1 MRLAMLT
8 GMAKPM
14 PTLPPDRERI
24 ALLMPTTSP
33 DMLTRGPP
41 ELPGLMAASVW
52 RKSSKG
58 PWPIER
64 PLALMMPAVTVCCRP
79 NGEPIAST
87 QSPTLILSESPRVAD
102 GKLLPPCSRSTA
114 RSVRLSTPASLALN
128 FFPSA
133 VTASISVARSTTWAL
148 VSTVP
153 DGSTMTPEPRLRAGS
168 GRSGVS
174 PKNRRKNSSPK
185 NSSIGVRPVPRVT
198 VLMLTTAGAT
208 VSATWEKLPEGTGSA
223 AGTTAPW
230 TATGRGGR
238 GAGLERSTA
247 PAPQA
252 PRPAPATRATR
263 IMKATV
269 LRFTR
274 TISLSSGPITGEEL
288 TEAIALERLPLL
300 ELGRRD
306 HQHALSGGHEVPDPL
321 VDLVDDGP
329 GLVV

>member
-1 MRLAMLT
+1 MFT
-8 GMAKPM
+8 GIAKPM
-14 PTLPPDRERI
+14 PTLRPVRERI
-24 ALLMPTTSP
+24 GLLMPMTSP
-33 DMLTRGPP
+33 LMLTRGPP
-41 ELPGLMAASVW
+41 EFPGLMAASVC

-58 PWPIER
+58 PCPIER

-79 NGEPIAST
+79 KGDPMART
-87 QSPTLILSESPRVAD
+87 QSPTFILSESPRFAA
-102 GKLLPPCSRSTA
+102 GKAPPPCRRSTA
-114 RSVRLSTPASLALN
+114 RSVRRSTPASLALY
-128 FFPSA
+128 FLPSA
-133 VTASISVARSTTWAL
+133 VTASISLARSTTWAL
-148 VSTVP
+148 VRTGP
-153 DGSTMTPEPRLRAGS
+153 AGSTITPEPRLRAGS
-168 GRSGVS
+168 WRSGVS
-174 PKNRRKNSSPK
+174 PKKRRKNSSPK
-185 NSSIGVRPVPRVT
+185 NSSIGVRPAPRMT

-208 VSATWEKLPEGTGSA
+208 VSATWEKLPEATGRA

-238 GAGLERSTA
+238 GAGLARSTA

-263 IMKATV
+263 IMNATV
-269 LRFTR
+269 LRFTK
-274 TISLSSGPITGEEL
+274 TIALSSGPITGEEL